1 MAFVFSASA
10 TLFPCHPHAE
20 LGEIGCLMLFR
31 TSHSVRR
38 AYVAVR
44 LNRVRII
51 FGASLKLTF
60 AFFQLNWRALTAFVM
75 LVAFVMP
82 VTAEAACYE
91 LPVPSR
97 TSVQTVAKADVASAT
112 TTEAPAPA
120 KTPAGK
126 PSHAALCQ
134 HAHCGHAQAWPEL
147 PAEVGALRLARL
159 SPVISPHGPPVASW
173 LIDGPE
179 RPPQA

>member
-1 MAFVFSASA
+1 
-10 TLFPCHPHAE
+10 
-20 LGEIGCLMLFR
+20 MLFE
-31 TSHSVRR
+31 TSHSARA
-38 AYVAVR
+38 AYVAAQLDRAPIV
-44 LNRVRII
+44 
-51 FGASLKLTF
+51 FGTSLKLTS

-91 LPVPSR
+91 RPVPSR
-97 TSVQTVAKADVASAT
+97 TSVQMVVKADVALAT
-112 TTEAPAPA
+112 TTETPAPA
-120 KTPAGK
+120 KKPAGK

-147 PAEVGALRLARL
+147 PVEVGAMRLAGPKPVV
-159 SPVISPHGPPVASW
+159 SPQEPSLAGW
-173 LIDGPE
+173 LIDGLE